1 MSHVRLGRVQCLQ
14 AWSDKA
20 TCYAGRDLQFD
31 GDSLGAIVF
40 CPSNT
45 VAFQAAHRPVG
56 LPEWETTPEVVEKR
70 EAMAVAP
77 ILVDQ
82 VCLQRQL

>member
-1 MSHVRLGRVQCLQ
+1 MP
-14 AWSDKA
+14 
-20 TCYAGRDLQFD
+20 AGRDLQFD

-56 LPEWETTPEVVEKR
+56 LPEWETTPEAVERR

-82 VCLQRQL
+82 VCQQLHIDA